1 MHTQL
6 RWLAVEKNR
15 GQKRKKRL
23 FSKDV
28 GKMHTQLLWIA
39 VENKG
44 GQKRKKRLFSK
55 DAGSMYIQSLWIAV
69 ENKGGQK
76 RKKRLFSKCLLKAED
91 IRDFEEDRRNSCID
105 IEIQAMELTLK
116 AFTLKVVNIPW
127 RNNNLS
133 TLHTDPPLSD
143 QGQTIIGV
151 YLLVL
156 GWLSWFGN
164 SLVMF
169 VLYRQRAT
177 LQSTDLLTLNLA
189 ISDASI
195 SVFGY
200 SRGILEIFNI
210 FKDDGY
216 LITWIW
222 TCQVDGFFTLLFGLA
237 SINTLTV
244 ISITRYIKGCH
255 PNKAHCISINT
266 IAVSLICIW
275 TGGIFWS
282 VAPLLGWGSYTDRG
296 YGTCEV
302 DWSKANYSTIYKS
315 YIISILIFCFFIPVM
330 IMLFSYISII
340 NTVKTTNAMS
350 ADGYLTTRQRKM
362 ERDVTRISIV
372 ICTAFILAWSPYAVV
387 SMWSAWG
394 FHVPSTT
401 SIITRLFAKS
411 ASFYNPLIYFSMSS
425 KFRKDI
431 LVLLPCAQEHS
442 EVVHLQNITPK
453 AEAPP
458 PPELLPGQK
467 LEVKSAAAELNQSE
481 HDSDSG
487 VNSPPQTP
495 PSDTQVFHIDVPSY
509 TETSEYWCDRL

>member
-1 MHTQL
+1 M
-6 RWLAVEKNR
+6 
-15 GQKRKKRL
+15 
-23 FSKDV
+23 
-28 GKMHTQLLWIA
+28 
-39 VENKG
+39 
-44 GQKRKKRLFSK
+44 
-55 DAGSMYIQSLWIAV
+55 
-69 ENKGGQK
+69 
-76 RKKRLFSKCLLKAED
+76 
-91 IRDFEEDRRNSCID
+91 
-105 IEIQAMELTLK
+105 EITLK
-116 AFTLKVVNIPW
+116 AFPVKVVNIPW

-133 TLHTDPPLSD
+133 TLHTDLPLSE
-143 QGQTIIGV
+143 QGETIIGV

-169 VLYRQRAT
+169 VLYKQRAS
-177 LQSTDLLTLNLA
+177 LQPTDFLTLNLA

-255 PNKAHCISINT
+255 PNKAYCISINT

-275 TGGIFWS
+275 TGAMFWS

-302 DWSKANYSTIYKS
+302 DWSKANYSTIHKS

-340 NTVKTTNAMS
+340 NTVKSTNAMS
-350 ADGYLTTRQRKM
+350 AGGFLTAHQRKV

-411 ASFYNPLIYFSMSS
+411 ASFYNPLIYFGMSS

-431 LVLLPCAQEHS
+431 SVLLPCTREHR
-442 EVVHLQNITPK
+442 EVVRLQHFKNIKPK
-453 AEAPP
+453 AEALPP
-458 PPELLPGQK
+458 PTSLPVQK
-467 LEVKSAAAELNQSE
+467 LEVKYTAGELNPYNSDNP
-481 HDSDSG
+481 DSDSG
-487 VNSPPQTP
+487 VNCPPQTP
-495 PSDTQVFHIDVPSY
+495 PSDTQGVLRINVPSHI
-509 TETSEYWCDRL
+509 ETSEYWCDRL

>member
-1 MHTQL
+1 M
-6 RWLAVEKNR
+6 
-15 GQKRKKRL
+15 
-23 FSKDV
+23 
-28 GKMHTQLLWIA
+28 
-39 VENKG
+39 
-44 GQKRKKRLFSK
+44 
-55 DAGSMYIQSLWIAV
+55 
-69 ENKGGQK
+69 
-76 RKKRLFSKCLLKAED
+76 
-91 IRDFEEDRRNSCID
+91 
-105 IEIQAMELTLK
+105 EITLK
-116 AFTLKVVNIPW
+116 GFPLKVVNIPW

-133 TLHTDPPLSD
+133 SLRIDPPLSEH
-143 QGQTIIGV
+143 GETIIGV

-156 GWLSWFGN
+156 GWMSWFGN

-169 VLYRQRAT
+169 VLYKQRAS
-177 LQSTDLLTLNLA
+177 LQPTDFLTLSLA
-189 ISDASI
+189 ISDAGISI
-195 SVFGY
+195 FGY

-210 FKDDGY
+210 FKDNGY

-255 PNKAHCISINT
+255 PNKGYCVNMNT

-275 TGGIFWS
+275 TGAVFWS

-315 YIISILIFCFFIPVM
+315 YIISILIFCFFVPVK

-340 NTVKTTNAMS
+340 NQVKSTNAMS
-350 ADGYLTTRQRKM
+350 ADGFSLL
-362 ERDVTRISIV
+362 ISIV

-411 ASFYNPLIYFSMSS
+411 ASFYNPFIYFGMSS
-425 KFRKDI
+425 KFRKD
-431 LVLLPCAQEHS
+431 VSSLLPCTGERR
-442 EVVHLQNITPK
+442 EVVRLQHFKNIKPK
-453 AEAPP
+453 AEALSQPASL
-458 PPELLPGQK
+458 PEQK
-467 LEVKSAAAELNQSE
+467 LEAKYAAGELSQCNP
-481 HDSDSG
+481 DSDSG
-487 VNSPPQTP
+487 VNSPPETP
-495 PSDTQVFHIDVPSY
+495 PSDAEEVFHIDVPSHI
-509 TETSEYWCDRL
+509 ETSEFWCDRL